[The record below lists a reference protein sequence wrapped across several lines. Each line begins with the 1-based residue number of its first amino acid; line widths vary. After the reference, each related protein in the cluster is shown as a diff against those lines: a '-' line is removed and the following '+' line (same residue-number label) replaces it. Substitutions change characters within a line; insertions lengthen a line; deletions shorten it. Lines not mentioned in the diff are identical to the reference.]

1 MQKLVDIDA
10 LKNRVINTIRE
21 VPDFPK
27 VGINFKDIT
36 PVLQDIALFN
46 SVIDHF
52 HSEVLE
58 HKVDSVLGIESRGFL
73 FGIPLASKLNKP
85 FAPVRKPGKLPA
97 ETVKESYILEYGE
110 DSLEIHKDA
119 FDANKGRNILIVDDL
134 LATGG
139 TALATY
145 KLAKK
150 LGAEN
155 VTLITLIELS
165 FLNGRDKLEEAGL
178 NVKSMISY

>member
-1 MQKLVDIDA
+1 MQNIIDSDT
-10 LKNRVINTIRE
+10 LKNKVINTIRE

-27 VGINFKDIT
+27 QGINFKDIT
-36 PVLQDIALFN
+36 PILQNMTLFN
-46 SVIDHF
+46 SIIDHF
-52 HSEVLE
+52 QNEVLDF
-58 HKVDSVLGIESRGFL
+58 KIDSVLGIESRGFL

-97 ETVKESYILEYGE
+97 KTVKESYTLEYGE
-110 DSLEIHKDA
+110 DSLEIHSDA
-119 FDANKGRNILIVDDL
+119 FDSNKEKNILIVDDL

-145 KLAKK
+145 NLVKK

-165 FLNGRDKLEEAGL
+165 FLNAREKLEEAGL

>member
-1 MQKLVDIDA
+1 MQNTLDIET
-10 LKNRVINTIRE
+10 LKNRVIDTIRE

-27 VGINFKDIT
+27 AGINFKDIT
-36 PVLQDIALFN
+36 PILKDIELFN
-46 SVIDHF
+46 GIIDHF
-52 HSEVLE
+52 HNEVLD
-58 HKVDSVLGIESRGFL
+58 HSIDTILGIESRGFL
-73 FGIPLASKLNKP
+73 FGVPLASKLNKP

-97 ETVKESYILEYGE
+97 ETIQESYTLEYGE
-110 DSLEIHKDA
+110 DILEVHKDA
-119 FDANKGRNILIVDDL
+119 CDSSSERNILIVDDL

-145 KLAKK
+145 NLAKK

-165 FLNGRDKLEEAGL
+165 FLNGREKLEKAGL